1 VTLAGVIR
9 DLMRSTRKSKDATA
23 VMLRQLIPACP
34 VCNGKL
40 ESHQYAV
47 IATTIIGEQEKPR
60 VTELISHVRM
70 HHWDALSSFKE
81 WKGDRDDV
89 VVYAIRGPHD
99 AGVVILVRSPYE
111 LYEND
116 ELFVQEMVTAEELA
130 VISGLVPLTD
140 WRPL

>member
-1 VTLAGVIR
+1 
-9 DLMRSTRKSKDATA
+9 M
-23 VMLRQLIPACP
+23 PACP
-34 VCNGKL
+34 GCHRKMDG
-40 ESHQYAV
+40 HQFAL

-60 VTELISHVRM
+60 VTELIGHVRM
-70 HHWDALSSFKE
+70 HRWDALHSFKE

-116 ELFVQEMVTAEELA
+116 KICVQEMVTAEELA
-130 VISGLVPLTD
+130 VISELVPLTD
-140 WRPL
+140 WQPV

>member
-1 VTLAGVIR
+1 MLAGVIR
-9 DLMRSTRKSKDATA
+9 NLMRSTPKSKDATA
-23 VMLRQLIPACP
+23 VKLRELMSACP
-34 VCNGKL
+34 VCNRKM
-40 ESHQYAV
+40 ESHLYAL
-47 IATTIIGEQEKPR
+47 IATTIIGEQEGPR
-60 VTELISHVRM
+60 VTELISHVRSHRWEAM
-70 HHWDALSSFKE
+70 NSFKE
-81 WKGDRDDV
+81 WKADRDDV

-116 ELFVQEMVTAEELA
+116 EVFVQEMVTSEELA